1 MIKTTFVALLLCAT
15 QSIFSQESLSTSGGE
30 ATGSGGTSSYSVGQL
45 VYTTSS
51 GSNGTLTQGIQQS
64 IELFSLSNPEFT
76 GLTLKLATYPN
87 PTTDYVILKLKD
99 SDLKGLTYT
108 MYDIQGKAIAKGKA
122 LAESTQIRMQ
132 HLEAGTYILKVNQ
145 SSKELKSFKII
156 KN

>member
-1 MIKTTFVALLLCAT
+1 MIKTTLVALLLFAT
-15 QSIFSQESLSTSGGE
+15 HLIYSQESLSTSGGE

-64 IELFSLSNPEFT
+64 IELFSLSNPKFT

-87 PTTDYVILKLKD
+87 PTTDYIILKLED
-99 SDLKGLTYT
+99 SHLNDLTYT
-108 MYDIQGKAIAKGKA
+108 MYDIQGKTIAKGKA
-122 LAESTQIRMQ
+122 LAESTQISMQ
-132 HLEAGTYILKVNQ
+132 HLETGTYILKINQ